1 MSAPTHDAAP
11 TSPSSRPTPR
21 LPRLVVVS
29 AGLAALMVVGGFALL
44 AVVPVALALIGTLQ
58 EARLRA
64 LRWWAA
70 GLAVAYAVPFALY
83 VLDPD
88 RPASLT
94 KAMHPGFVVLIAA
107 AGVAVILAAVVQR
120 RLHLTSVRPAN

>member
-1 MSAPTHDAAP
+1 MSAPTHAAA
-11 TSPSSRPTPR
+11 PSSRPAPR

-29 AGLAALMVVGGFALL
+29 AGLAALMVVGGFAML
-44 AVVPVALALIGTLQ
+44 AIVPVALTLIGTLQ

-70 GLAVAYAVPFALY
+70 GLAAAYAVPFALY

-94 KAMHPGFVVLIAA
+94 KAMHPGFVVLIAVA
-107 AGVAVILAAVVQR
+107 AVAVIIAAVVQR
-120 RLHLTSVRPAN
+120 RVDLDDVRAAE